1 MIEYGF
7 HKGTAVAIDVE
18 RGEIA
23 AVSHYGQSVTSGRV
37 PIFCVKLRKK
47 TGESYTLSSEVFRFV
62 RFADNVASYTCEV
75 LDVEN
80 VYFGDPTLD
89 SVQDQPYIIIAQRK
103 SVEELRREED
113 RSAQRLTSEVQALE
127 TAIRENLRDT
137 DQRLD
142 DMQRRLTALEN
153 RANSRSKKNDGIIRQ
168 LTMLASI
175 ICGTWLLVN
184 LLNILFVLVT

>member
-1 MIEYGF
+1 MSEEKNVSKPMQLWNNALKAV
-7 HKGTAVAIDVE
+7 KGDSTAQLVEEFTSEMTLVAEGLCEDQA
-18 RGEIA
+18 R
-23 AVSHYGQSVTSGRV
+23 
-37 PIFCVKLRKK
+37 LR
-47 TGESYTLSSEVFRFV
+47 
-62 RFADNVASYTCEV
+62 
-75 LDVEN
+75 
-80 VYFGDPTLD
+80 
-89 SVQDQPYIIIAQRK
+89 Q

-127 TAIRENLRDT
+127 TAIRENQRDT

-175 ICGTWLLVN
+175 ICGTWLLVTILN
-184 LLNILFVLVT
+184 LFTR